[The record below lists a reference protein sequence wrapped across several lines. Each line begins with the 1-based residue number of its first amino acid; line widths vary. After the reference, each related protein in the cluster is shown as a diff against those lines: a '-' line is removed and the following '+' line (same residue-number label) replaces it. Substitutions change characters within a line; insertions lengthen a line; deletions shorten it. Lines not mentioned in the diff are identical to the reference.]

1 MEYVRDEIFNIR
13 YNEQL
18 NKLELKKESWTSKLK
33 SIIKNNKF
41 ITITLITFIMF
52 SSLNFIMI
60 CNFIK
65 LLENM

>member
-33 SIIKNNKF
+33 LIIKKHKF
-41 ITITLITFIMF
+41 ISITLITFIMF